1 MRYSLAVP
9 AFAALAA
16 ALPAPQLIDLN
27 MVIAQPNISYT
38 TTASSVTY
46 DVTSLAA
53 QATDDI
59 TSVSVDVSAIA
70 TQTPLAVIEKRSAC
84 APQPTGVTGD
94 YAPPTN
100 TADDTV
106 AAFAANTAFAVAAS
120 SAPTPSGYSN
130 TFTNLNASNNAYGY
144 LGYTT
149 LSSYDSQ
156 KCASKCN
163 AINGCM
169 SFNLYFERDPSVDPG
184 TGCSNPSSVT
194 MIKCVFWGGPVSSS
208 NANNYGQWRN
218 QFQVAIAGSNGY
230 MNNTLEVP
238 AGFGNVQYLNN
249 AAINAPLDHEGYD
262 TYMGSRIFNQGPF
275 NASLCAAHC
284 QAQNAYNTAHPPNNG
299 APVKLCNFF
308 NTYILYLNKT
318 SNVQGQYCALYT
330 EAWDPSY
337 ATNKGQYRGN
347 DHYMIEY
354 SYTFT
359 NTSNPGINPKQGDT
373 NGAVHQ
379 ASIDINYATLQP
391 FCSAALGYS
400 ALVATVS
407 PSTVVTPMATST
419 VLATTTITAGI
430 AKRTAATDVSASLST
445 PAVLTKYPVSV
456 LSSACSMVVTQATS
470 TSTSTAPIVTV
481 QAATQTTLETSFIA
495 TVTASPIPSACGN
508 KGIQFAYYAEPVYTE
523 GDNVGNVEPSNY
535 AKRTPTWY
543 DTTGEVGGIDVEVYN
558 NIEIQ
563 IYGHEAMSQYFVL
576 NHRGYIFAQVAGTY
590 TFSLSNPDDIV
601 FLWLGAKAQSG
612 WNRSNAAAY
621 APLGS
626 SATTTYTLEAG
637 DYLPFRIFFGQQG
650 GPVRFAFSIQAPDGT
665 TILDNNTSES
675 DFIVQYSC
683 DETTAPPFPP
693 FGQE

>member
-16 ALPAPQLIDLN
+16 ALPAPQQIDLD

-38 TTASSVTY
+38 TTASSVTI
-46 DVTSLAA
+46 DVTSIVA
-53 QATDDI
+53 QATADI
-59 TSVSVDVSAIA
+59 TSVSVDISAIA

-106 AAFAANTAFAVAAS
+106 AAFAANTAFAAAAL

-149 LSSYDSQ
+149 LSSYDTQ

-330 EAWDPSY
+330 EAWDSSY

-359 NTSNPGINPKQGDT
+359 NTSNPGFNPKQGDT

-391 FCSAALGYS
+391 FCSSAFGYS
-400 ALVATVS
+400 APVATVT
-407 PSTVVTPMATST
+407 PSTVVTPLVTST
-419 VLATTTITAGI
+419 VLSTITAT
-430 AKRTAATDVSASLST
+430 AEVYKRAAVTDASAALST
-445 PAVLTKYPVSV
+445 PAVLKKYPVSV
-456 LSSACSMVVTQATS
+456 LSSACSMVVAQATT
-470 TSTSTAPIVTV
+470 TSTFTAPLVTI
-481 QAATQTTLETSFIA
+481 QAATQTTLETLVV
-495 TVTASPIPSACGN
+495 TVPASPAP
-508 KGIQFAYYAEPVYTE
+508 
-523 GDNVGNVEPSNY
+523 
-535 AKRTPTWY
+535 TPFEEY
-543 DTTGEVGGIDVEVYN
+543 
-558 NIEIQ
+558 
-563 IYGHEAMSQYFVL
+563 
-576 NHRGYIFAQVAGTY
+576 
-590 TFSLSNPDDIV
+590 
-601 FLWLGAKAQSG
+601 
-612 WNRSNAAAY
+612 
-621 APLGS
+621 
-626 SATTTYTLEAG
+626 
-637 DYLPFRIFFGQQG
+637 
-650 GPVRFAFSIQAPDGT
+650 
-665 TILDNNTSES
+665 
-675 DFIVQYSC
+675 
-683 DETTAPPFPP
+683 
-693 FGQE
+693 